1 MFAGCVCLAV
11 FIPGCRPGSLDSVDA
26 QPALSR
32 IPRDVPRFEIDSVT
46 DSTAIFRV
54 QEARWLRR
62 GMTGYAVDPR
72 QRDALVARV
81 KIMASDTTTAIAQVT
96 SQVSLVKRDHVLL
109 ILAPERPWWRRRTFW
124 VGLGTGL
131 VIGGGTAL
139 IAKSGGHSEPA
150 VALPSTP

>member
-1 MFAGCVCLAV
+1 M
-11 FIPGCRPGSLDSVDA
+11 DA

-54 QEARWLRR
+54 QEARWLRA

-81 KIMASDTTTAIAQVT
+81 KIMASDTATAVAQVT

-124 VGLGTGL
+124 VGLGTGI
-131 VIGGGTAL
+131 VVGGGTAL
-139 IAKSGGHSEPA
+139 LAKSGGHGETA
-150 VALPSTP
+150 VVLPSTP